1 MKTKTHYLYSF
12 IIVSLLVA
20 LVITSVSKPTPKPI
34 ETTPPVEITT
44 EMVTLPP
51 SDTDDT
57 NENEEKIYDDTYYT
71 IAIYLF
77 YFCCFSFISY
87 GSGATIHDYRY
98 TGKED
103 KQNQYEDDIG
113 QIYVVII
120 ILYILSFIFAIIS
133 LSLETLDKYQKS
145 LMILYTIFVPST
157 AIVGGILSV
166 ITSKRHG

>member
-1 MKTKTHYLYSF
+1 MKTKIHYLYTF

-71 IAIYLF
+71 VATYLF
-77 YFCCFSFISY
+77 FFF
-87 GSGATIHDYRY
+87 T
-98 TGKED
+98 
-103 KQNQYEDDIG
+103 
-113 QIYVVII
+113 V
-120 ILYILSFIFAIIS
+120 LSFIFYSNIPKKLFDLVQISPRNNILLLIFVLSILLQITYVVISIIS
-133 LSLETLDKYQKS
+133 MVHEPLHVNQYITLSLYCFLFPCYF
-145 LMILYTIFVPST
+145 LILIYLGRV
-157 AIVGGILSV
+157 IVNG
-166 ITSKRHG
+166 

>member
-20 LVITSVSKPTPKPI
+20 LVITSVSKPTPKRI

-71 IAIYLF
+71 VATYFFFF
-77 YFCCFSFISY
+77 YFIGFW
-87 GSGATIHDYRY
+87 TVLTRY
-98 TGKED
+98 PFWVVQKNFP
-103 KQNQYEDDIG
+103 QIG
-113 QIYVVII
+113 I
-120 ILYILSFIFAIIS
+120 ILLIVLLSFLSTVVFLIIYILSMVRD
-133 LSLETLDKYQKS
+133 TLHVNQY
-145 LMILYTIFVPST
+145 I
-157 AIVGGILSV
+157 ILSFYLLSIFFV
-166 ITSKRHG
+166 GPSLVFVAKQINQLQ